1 MEKEKDEK
9 NILFVARH
17 YVKGHFSP
25 KEAWKKLDIRPQ
37 SWWTFG
43 RVAAALAGVIVLS
56 ATATLI
62 IREVNAPSPAPATE
76 QPVAQPTTS
85 PAMARR
91 VIDFDNTP
99 LTDVVK
105 KIHEVYD
112 VEVTDVPANANEL
125 RLSIHFEGNAADLID
140 AINEILDTQM
150 KITEK

>member
-9 NILFVARH
+9 SIMFVARH

-25 KEAWKKLDIRPQ
+25 HEAWKRLGIRAQ

-43 RVAAALAGVIVLS
+43 RVAAALAGVVVMS

-62 IREVNAPSPAPATE
+62 IHNVNAPDKLPESKTE
-76 QPVAQPTTS
+76 QRLS
-85 PAMARR
+85 PAMTPR
-91 VIDFDNTP
+91 VIDFDNAP
-99 LTDVVK
+99 LPAVVK
-105 KIHEVYD
+105 EINEVYD
-112 VEVTDVPANANEL
+112 VRVTGVPDNAENL
-125 RLSIHFEGNAADLID
+125 RLSIHFEGNAADLIE